1 MATCSMVEFSKPVKM
16 ESLLPKLMSKRDLS
30 RKKIAVALAASF
42 IWTTFACPAVLAAQ
56 VGEASSKLLE
66 AEVSDTEY
74 ETAPQSNNEKAA
86 QENSTKTDGQAS
98 KDLLTVDDIQIEGNR
113 LISTQNITS
122 VIKTKPGDKF
132 DRDQIMEDLKAVNE
146 MGYFDDKSLQ
156 VTPERKSGNRVL
168 LKIRVQE
175 NAPITQFSVQG
186 NNLVS
191 SDEISKI
198 LNEQLGK
205 PQNINQ
211 LSASV
216 DKIEQLYHDKGFM
229 LARVTDVKDFPDGSV
244 SLSVNEGVIDKI
256 EIVGNRKT
264 KDLIIRNALKLKP
277 GSAYNEK
284 QITADLRQL
293 YANGYFQDIKRS
305 LEPSATDP
313 EKFTLKVEVEE
324 KRTGSVGMGGGLDSA
339 TGPFGQFSYSE
350 NNFRGR
356 GQVLSINSQVGSAM
370 FSGVANNLN
379 NGGQNFIP
387 NARTYN
393 MEASWIEP
401 NLKGTN
407 TSLAVTGFGRSNA
420 SMLVDQAQQRT
431 LGASVTLTKPL
442 RKGWSLSTGFTGENT
457 SLRDLGGFLGE
468 QNTLLAMASRA
479 VSTGRAATM
488 DQANMLAG
496 QVRNDQM
503 QGGLYMSIR
512 PTLAFDTRDA
522 AIDPTKGTSI
532 RLSGG
537 PSLGLTGN
545 SFAKLGASVS
555 KFVPVGKS
563 STLAFNVQGGAGL
576 GGMPQFAQYRL
587 GGWNGVRGYR
597 QFSDLGSGA
606 GLLMSTAEFRTKV
619 PFMPKDGGKVTKF
632 VNDHVKLATFLDAG
646 VVTGGGLNNSLMGRN
661 TLAASVGLGVRLK
674 VPMLGLVRLDYG
686 MPLIQSVMSGSFIP
700 RFNIGFGEKF

>member
-1 MATCSMVEFSKPVKM
+1 MVEFSKPVKM
-16 ESLLPKLMSKRDLS
+16 KDLS
-30 RKKIAVALAASF
+30 QNMTNLFPRRKKITVALAASLL
-42 IWTTFACPAVLAAQ
+42 WTTFSAPYVLAAETQ
-56 VGEASSKLLE
+56 EAPSSKMLE

-74 ETAPQSNNEKAA
+74 ATEPDKKEQSADTQANESSAKTETAQ
-86 QENSTKTDGQAS
+86 S
-98 KDLLTVDDIQIEGNR
+98 KDALTVDDIQVEGNR
-113 LISTQNITS
+113 LIPTQNITS
-122 VIKTKPGDKF
+122 VFKTKPGDKF
-132 DRDQIMEDLKAVNE
+132 DRDQLMEDLKAVNE

-156 VTPERKSGNRVL
+156 VTPERKSGNKVL

-198 LNEQLGK
+198 LNDQLGK

-244 SLSVNEGVIDKI
+244 NLTVNEGVIDKI

-264 KDLIIRNALKLKP
+264 KEFLIKNALKIKP
-277 GSAYNEK
+277 GTAYNEK
-284 QITADLRQL
+284 QLTADMRQL
-293 YANGYFQDIKRS
+293 YANGYFQDIRRS

-313 EKFTLKVEVEE
+313 EKYNLKVEVEE
-324 KRTGSVGMGGGLDSA
+324 KRTGSVGLGGGLDSYS
-339 TGPFGQFSYSE
+339 GPFGQFSYNES
-350 NNFRGR
+350 NFRGR
-356 GQVLSINSQVGSAM
+356 GQVLSVNSQVGSAM

-379 NGGQNFIP
+379 NGGQSFIP
-387 NARTYN
+387 NVRTYN
-393 MEASWIEP
+393 LEASWIEP

-407 TSLAVTGFGRSNA
+407 TSLAVTGFGRSYA

-442 RKGWSLSTGFTGENT
+442 AKGWSLSTGLTGEQTN
-457 SLRDLGGFLGE
+457 LRDLGGFLGE
-468 QNTLLAMASRA
+468 QNTLLGMASRA
-479 VSTGRAATM
+479 VSTGRAMNM

-496 QVRNDQM
+496 QVRKDQM
-503 QGGLYMSIR
+503 QGGLYLSIR
-512 PTLAFDTRDA
+512 PTLAYDTRDA
-522 AIDPTKGTSI
+522 AIDPTKGTSV
-532 RLSGG
+532 RLSAG

-555 KFVPVGKS
+555 KFVPVTKNT
-563 STLAFNVQGGAGL
+563 TLAFNMQGGAGF

-597 QFSDLGSGA
+597 QFSDLGAGT
-606 GLLMSTAEFRTKV
+606 GLLMGTAELRTRV
-619 PFMPKDGGKVTKF
+619 PFLPKDGGKMSQF
-632 VNDHVKLATFLDAG
+632 VDKHVKIAGFLDVGA
-646 VVTGGGLNNSLMGRN
+646 VSGGGLSNSLMGRN
-661 TLAASVGLGVRLK
+661 TLAASVGLGLRVK

-686 MPLIQSVMSGSFIP
+686 LPLIQSVMQGNFVP

>member
-1 MATCSMVEFSKPVKM
+1 MVEFSKPVKM
-16 ESLLPKLMSKRDLS
+16 ETFFSKLMSKRRLQ

-42 IWTTFACPAVLAAQ
+42 VWTTFACPMVIAAPSEQ
-56 VGEASSKLLE
+56 PSSKMLE

-74 ETAPQSNNEKAA
+74 ETTSQSNNEKASPESSA
-86 QENSTKTDGQAS
+86 KQDGLAGKES
-98 KDLLTVDDIQIEGNR
+98 LTVEDIQVEGNR
-113 LISTQNITS
+113 LISAQNITS
-122 VIKTKPGDKF
+122 VLKTKPGDKF
-132 DRDQIMEDLKAVNE
+132 DRDQILEDLKAVNE

-156 VTPERKSGNRVL
+156 VTPELKTGNRVL

-191 SDEISKI
+191 SDEISKV
-198 LNEQLGK
+198 LNDQLGK

-216 DKIEQLYHDKGFM
+216 DKIEQLYHDKGFK

-244 SLSVNEGVIDKI
+244 SLSINEGVIDKI

-264 KDLIIRNALKLKP
+264 KDFIIRNALKLKP
-277 GSAYNEK
+277 GSAYNET
-284 QITADLRQL
+284 QITEDMRKL

-305 LEPSATDP
+305 LEPSPTDP

-324 KRTGSVGMGGGLDSA
+324 KRTGSVGLGGGLDSA

-350 NNFRGR
+350 NNFRGK
-356 GQVLSINSQVGSAM
+356 GQVLSVNSQVGSAM

-387 NARTYN
+387 NVRTYN
-393 MEASWIEP
+393 LEASWIEP

-407 TSLAVTGFGRSNA
+407 TSLAVTGFGRSYA
-420 SMLVDQAQQRT
+420 SMLVDQAQQQT

-442 RKGWSLSTGFTGENT
+442 KKGWSLSTGLTGENT
-457 SLRDLGGFLGE
+457 SLKDLGGYLGE
-468 QNTLLAMASRA
+468 QNTLLGMASRA
-479 VSTGRAATM
+479 VSTGRALNM

-496 QVRNDQM
+496 QVRNNQM
-503 QGGLYMSIR
+503 QGGMYLSIR
-512 PTLAFDTRDA
+512 PTLAYDTRDA
-522 AIDPTKGTSI
+522 AVDPTKGTSV
-532 RLSGG
+532 RLSAG

-555 KFVPVGKS
+555 KFVPVGKE
-563 STLAFNVQGGAGL
+563 STLAFNMQGGAGM

-597 QFSDLGSGA
+597 QFSDLGSGT
-606 GLLMSTAEFRTKV
+606 GLLMGTAEFRTKV
-619 PFMPKDGGKVTKF
+619 PLVPKDGGKISKF
-632 VNDHVKLATFLDAG
+632 VNDHVKLAFFSDAG
-646 VVTGGGLNNSLMGRN
+646 VVSGGGLNNSLMGRN
-661 TLAASVGLGVRLK
+661 TLAASAGIGVRLK

>member
-1 MATCSMVEFSKPVKM
+1 MVEFSKPVKM
-16 ESLLPKLMSKRDLS
+16 ESVYSKFMPFQKLPK
-30 RKKIAVALAASF
+30 KKIAVALAASF
-42 IWTTFACPAVLAAQ
+42 IWTTFAAPAVLAAQ
-56 VGEASSKLLE
+56 SEQESSKLLE

-74 ETAPQSNNEKAA
+74 ETATDSKNEKASQDVSA
-86 QENSTKTDGQAS
+86 KSDGATS
-98 KDLLTVDDIQIEGNR
+98 KEALTVDDIQVVGNR

-122 VIKTKPGDKF
+122 VLKTKPGDKF

-156 VTPERKSGNRVL
+156 VTPERKTGNRVL
-168 LKIRVQE
+168 LKITVQE

-244 SLSVNEGVIDKI
+244 SLSINEGVIDKI
-256 EIVGNRKT
+256 EIVGNKKT
-264 KDLIIRNALKLKP
+264 KDMIIRSALKLQP

-284 QITADLRQL
+284 QITADMRKL

-324 KRTGSVGMGGGLDSA
+324 KRTGSVGLGGGLDSA
-339 TGPFGQFSYSE
+339 TGPFGQFSFSE

-356 GQVLSINSQVGSAM
+356 GQVVTVNSQVGSAM

-393 MEASWIEP
+393 LEASWIEP

-407 TSLAVTGFGRSNA
+407 TSLAVTGFGRSYA
-420 SMLVDQAQQRT
+420 SMLVDQAQQQT

-442 RKGWSLSTGFTGENT
+442 KKGWSLSTGFTGENT

-468 QNTLLAMASRA
+468 QNALLGMASRA
-479 VSTGRAATM
+479 VSTGRAFNA

-503 QGGLYMSIR
+503 KGGLYLSIR
-512 PTLAFDTRDA
+512 PTLAYDTRDA
-522 AIDPTKGTSI
+522 QIDPTKGTSI
-532 RLSGG
+532 RLSAG

-555 KFVPVGKS
+555 KFVPVGKE
-563 STLAFNVQGGAGL
+563 STLAFNMQGGAGM

-597 QFSDLGSGA
+597 QFSDLGSGT
-606 GLLMSTAEFRTKV
+606 GLLMGTAELRTKL
-619 PFMPKDGGKVTKF
+619 PFVPKDGGKVSKF
-632 VNDHVKLATFLDAG
+632 VNDHVKVAGFLDAG
-646 VVTGGGLNNSLMGRN
+646 VVSGGGLSNSLMGRN

>member
-1 MATCSMVEFSKPVKM
+1 MVEFSKPVKM
-16 ESLLPKLMSKRDLS
+16 ESFFSNLMPQQKLQ
-30 RKKIAVALAASF
+30 RKKLAVALAASF
-42 IWTTFACPAVLAAQ
+42 FWTSVACPAAMAAQ
-56 VGEASSKLLE
+56 VEQPSSKMLE

-74 ETAPQSNNEKAA
+74 ETTPESNNEKAS
-86 QENSTKTDGQAS
+86 QDNSNKTQGQSAKES
-98 KDLLTVDDIQIEGNR
+98 LTVEDIQVEGNR

-122 VIKTKPGDKF
+122 VLKTKPGDKF

-156 VTPERKSGNRVL
+156 VTPERKTGNRVL

-198 LNEQLGK
+198 LNDQLGK

-244 SLSVNEGVIDKI
+244 SLSISEGVIDKI

-264 KDLIIRNALKLKP
+264 KDFIIRNALKLKP

-284 QITADLRQL
+284 QITADMRQL

-313 EKFTLKVEVEE
+313 DKFTLKVEVEE
-324 KRTGSVGMGGGLDSA
+324 KRTGSVGLGGGLDSA

-350 NNFRGR
+350 SNFRGK
-356 GQVLSINSQVGSAM
+356 GQVLSVNSQVGSAM

-393 MEASWIEP
+393 LEASWIEP

-407 TSLAVTGFGRSNA
+407 TSLAVTGFGRSYA
-420 SMLVDQAQQRT
+420 SMLVDQAQQQT

-442 RKGWSLSTGFTGENT
+442 KKGWSLSTGLTGENT
-457 SLRDLGGFLGE
+457 SLKDLGGYLGE
-468 QNTLLAMASRA
+468 QNALLGMASRA
-479 VSTGRAATM
+479 ISTGRAFNT

-496 QVRNDQM
+496 QVRNEQM
-503 QGGLYMSIR
+503 QGGLYLSIR
-512 PTLAFDTRDA
+512 PTLAYDTRDA
-522 AIDPTKGTSI
+522 AVDPTKGTSV
-532 RLSGG
+532 RLSAG

-555 KFVPVGKS
+555 KFVPVGKDT
-563 STLAFNVQGGAGL
+563 TLAFNMQGGAGL

-597 QFSDLGSGA
+597 QFSDLGSGT
-606 GLLMSTAEFRTKV
+606 GLLMGTAELRTKV
-619 PFMPKDGGKVTKF
+619 PFVPKDGGKVTKF
-632 VNDHVKLATFLDAG
+632 VHEHVKLAGFLDVGA
-646 VVTGGGLNNSLMGRN
+646 VSGGGLNNSLMGRN